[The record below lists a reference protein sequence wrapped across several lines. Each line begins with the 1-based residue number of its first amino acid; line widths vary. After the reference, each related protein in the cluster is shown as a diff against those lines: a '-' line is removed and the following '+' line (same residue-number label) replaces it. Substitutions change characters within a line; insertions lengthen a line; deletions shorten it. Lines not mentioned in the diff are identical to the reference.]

1 MQEVL
6 ETIRNLKSL
15 QGDPMSPTVHGLLE
29 LLRESI
35 SARLK
40 AASQADATF
49 FRGVVQALVG
59 LPENIAP
66 EICVELI
73 LDVAQYFYFAGLP
86 FDAIE
91 PLRKAEILAI
101 ASNQLALV
109 HRAANTLGVIYA
121 DTGNLAKAI
130 EKYSQALEIA
140 QQLHDIAAETKTW
153 SNLGVALY
161 YCGDYENSVAC
172 YRRVIEMAQDD
183 PLLKAHK
190 ITALS
195 NIALS
200 SLHSEDYSRG
210 LRAAR
215 RALAEVDEPQ
225 TAAQMVS
232 RVLLEKNTARLLIET
247 KEEGDIEEA
256 KLHVDKAKH
265 YAALSKSPRA
275 ELEASIAEGLY
286 LVHNGIYDLGLS
298 RLTGALEKAR
308 FVKSALR
315 DVLVALVRAYEL
327 MGQPDRALIYLRE
340 LMEHTKKFQQDNTLR
355 YLRLQLTKS
364 DSDAHDD
371 ERPTKTLMRHEEAL
385 RGKVAEQELFKART
399 EILERLAVT
408 AELRDDSTGEHSYRV
423 GKLASLLAAEY
434 NCDEDTIFMIDLAGR
449 LHDIG
454 KVGVPDAILLKPA
467 KLNAAEQAIM
477 RTHTVVGAELLSKSN
492 IPQMQMAE
500 EIARAHHEWWDGSGY
515 PGILSGTGIPL
526 AARITALADV
536 YDALTHKRPYKLAW
550 PIDAAIDQI
559 AALKG
564 RQFDPELTDL
574 FLVLITRLRREQ
586 KNLDLFLG
594 QAARESPFLQARAK
608 INDALKRGHD
618 GGSGSSNSRLDT
630 QR

>member
-1 MQEVL
+1 MQELL

-15 QGDPMSPTVHGLLE
+15 RGDPMSPTVHGQLE

-49 FRGVVQALVG
+49 FRGVVQALVE
-59 LPENIAP
+59 LPEDIAP
-66 EICVELI
+66 EIRVELI

-91 PLRKAEILAI
+91 PLIKAETLAS
-101 ASNQLALV
+101 ASSQLKLA

-121 DTGNLAKAI
+121 DTGNVAKAI
-130 EKYSQALEIA
+130 EKYSQALDIA
-140 QQLHDIAAETKTW
+140 QKLGDIVAEVKTW
-153 SNLGVALY
+153 VNLGVALY
-161 YCGDYENSVAC
+161 YCAEYESAVAC
-172 YRRVIEMAQDD
+172 YRRAVEMAQDN
-183 PLLKAHK
+183 PLLKQVK
-190 ITALS
+190 VSALS

-225 TAAQMVS
+225 TAAQMFS

-256 KLHVDKAKH
+256 KLHVEKAKQ

-275 ELEASIAEGLY
+275 ELEASIAEGLF
-286 LVHNGIYDLGLS
+286 LVHRGANDLGLS

-308 FVKSALR
+308 FLRASLR
-315 DVLVALVRAYEL
+315 DALIALVKAYEFV
-327 MGQPDRALIYLRE
+327 GQPDRALVYLRE

-355 YLRLQLTKS
+355 YLRLQLNMAES
-364 DSDAHDD
+364 DMQD
-371 ERPTKTLMRHEEAL
+371 EKTTKTLVRREEAL

-423 GKLASLLAAEY
+423 GKLASLLAVEY
-434 NCDEDTIFMIDLAGR
+434 SCDEDTIFMIDLAGR

-467 KLNAAEQAIM
+467 KLNAVEQQIM

-500 EIARAHHEWWDGSGY
+500 EIARSHHEWWDGNGY
-515 PGILSGTGIPL
+515 PGTFSGTGIPL

-536 YDALTHKRPYKLAW
+536 FDALTHKRPYKLAW
-550 PIDAAIDQI
+550 PIDAAIDEI
-559 AALKG
+559 ASLKG

-574 FLVLITRLRREQ
+574 FLVMITRLRREH
-586 KNLDLFLG
+586 KILDVFLG

-608 INDALKRGHD
+608 INDALNQGPV
-618 GGSGSSNSRLDT
+618 GGGAGSNTRRDM